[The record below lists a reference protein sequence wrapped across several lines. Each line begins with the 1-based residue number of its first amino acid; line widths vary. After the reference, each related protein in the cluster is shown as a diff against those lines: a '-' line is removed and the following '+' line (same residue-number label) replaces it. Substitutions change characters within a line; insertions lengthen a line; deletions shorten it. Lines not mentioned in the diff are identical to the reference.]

1 MPIAKKLYNTPSLW
15 EGRGRL
21 NNPFYYT
28 PSARCE
34 EAATV
39 ILKQIQD
46 HPEWHE
52 EVRGGKTFGVL
63 ITESETL
70 FAYSGQ
76 MLGRYDI
83 EGFVPPVFDYLDEN
97 GYFKIHEAEIVN
109 INKEID
115 RLSASD
121 ELRQAREAL
130 YEAEAGK
137 PVLPHSRDV
146 DPTSEEYE
154 AYCRQRQFEKGE
166 YRRQKA
172 VWNEKVAECRN
183 ALQVIQD
190 QITSLKQERKRKS
203 DALQHWL
210 FEHFVMLN
218 AKGEKKNLLDIFS
231 EWAEHTGSKCVI
243 PPSGSGEC
251 CAPKLLQYAYL
262 KGLKPVEIAEICP
275 SPALWAS
282 SGTYSEILNLRLPQG
297 ARRKLPS
304 FAENVI
310 GNTNFTLAPWGSRRL
325 SISEYVPEDARRAGE
340 GLSFSFRPAC
350 QSRCKPILDW
360 MLQGL
365 EVEANP
371 LEEPEERTSLP
382 ILFENESIIVV
393 DKPEGMLSV
402 PGKSKRK
409 SALDIL
415 REMRPDCPDLI
426 MAHRLDMQTSGVL
439 IAAKTMDVY
448 REVQRMWNNKQLLP
462 LTCPTGILSPRG
474 EEKVTNETLKDAP
487 QRKKVISSSP
497 LGERMPVGQVRGFKT
512 YFALLEG
519 ILPMPVGTKGEISL
533 PLSSDYLNRPCQ
545 KVDYEKGK
553 EALTLYE
560 VMGEV
565 EIEGQKRTLMKLNPI
580 TGRTHQL
587 RVHCAHP
594 DGLGMPILGDD
605 LYGKHA
611 KRLYLHAQEVVI
623 IAPQPPKGEFL
634 EIVISAHKPEWI
646 KL

>member
-1 MPIAKKLYNTPSLW
+1 M
-15 EGRGRL
+15 

-34 EAATV
+34 EAV
-39 ILKQIQD
+39 SSLLEIIRL
-46 HPEWHE
+46 HPEWNE

-83 EGFVPPVFDYLDEN
+83 EEFVPPVFDYLDEK

-115 RLSASD
+115 RLSASN
-121 ELRQAREAL
+121 ELHQAREAL
-130 YEAEAGK
+130 YDAEKAK
-137 PVLPHSRDV
+137 PILPPSRNI
-146 DPTSEEYE
+146 DPASEEYE
-154 AYCRQRQFEKGE
+154 AYCRERQFEKGE

-172 VWNEKVAECRN
+172 VWNERIAECRN
-183 ALQVIQD
+183 ALQTIQD
-190 QITSLKQERKRKS
+190 RITSLKQERKHKS
-203 DALQHWL
+203 DYLQHWL
-210 FEHFVMLN
+210 FENFVMLN
-218 AKGEKKNLLDIFS
+218 ANGEKKNLLDIFS
-231 EWAEHTGSKCVI
+231 EWAERTGSKCVI

-251 CAPKLLQYAYL
+251 CAPKLLQYAYI

-282 SGTYSEILNLRLPQG
+282 SPQG

-310 GNTNFTLAPWGSRRL
+310 GNTNFTLAPWG
-325 SISEYVPEDARRAGE
+325 EDARRAGE

-365 EVEANP
+365 DVEANP

-382 ILFENESIIVV
+382 ILFENENIIVV

-415 REMRPDCPDLI
+415 REMRPDCPELI

-439 IAAKTMDVY
+439 IAAKTMEVY
-448 REVQRMWNNKQLLP
+448 KEVQRMWNNKQLQP
-462 LTCPTGILSPRG
+462 LTCPSGILSPRG

-497 LGERMPVGQVRGFKT
+497 LGERMPIGQVRGFKT

-545 KVDYEKGK
+545 KVDYENGK
-553 EALTLYE
+553 EALTIYE

-565 EIEGQKRTLMKLNPI
+565 EVEGQPRTLLKLNPI

-623 IAPQPPKGEFL
+623 TATTPFPPFGHPLTFLFEPSISSTFPVKGQGEVT
-634 EIVISAHKPEWI
+634 IRAHKPEWTKVI
-646 KL
+646 TNY

>member
-1 MPIAKKLYNTPSLW
+1 M
-15 EGRGRL
+15 

-34 EAATV
+34 QAVSV
-39 ILKQIQD
+39 ILTHIQN

-52 EVRGGKTFGVL
+52 EVQKGKTFGVL

-70 FAYSGQ
+70 YAYSGQ

-83 EGFVPPVFDYLDEN
+83 EGFVPPVFDYLDEK

-109 INKEID
+109 INKEIE

-130 YEAEAGK
+130 YEAEASK
-137 PVLPHSRDV
+137 PVLPPSRNINPSSD
-146 DPTSEEYE
+146 EYE

-172 VWNEKVAECRN
+172 VWNEKVANCRN
-183 ALQVIQD
+183 ALQAIQD
-190 QITSLKQERKRKS
+190 RITSLKQERKRLS
-203 DALQHWL
+203 DSLQHWL

-218 AKGEKKNLLDIFS
+218 ARGEKKNLLDIFS
-231 EWAEHTGSKCVI
+231 EWAEKTGSKCVI

-251 CAPKLLQYAYL
+251 CAPKLLQYAYI
-262 KGLKPVEIAEICP
+262 KGLKPVEIAEVTLAPNPVP
-275 SPALWAS
+275 SPAR
-282 SGTYSEILNLRLPQG
+282 GKGVVTQYPQETPI
-297 ARRKLPS
+297 RNQDYIIP
-304 FAENVI
+304 F
-310 GNTNFTLAPWGSRRL
+310 P
-325 SISEYVPEDARRAGE
+325 RAGE
-340 GLSFSFRPAC
+340 GLGLGAFYRLAC

-360 MLQGL
+360 MLQSL
-365 EVEANP
+365 EVDANP
-371 LEEPEERTSLP
+371 LEEEEQHTTLP

-415 REMRPDCPDLI
+415 REMRPDCPELI

-439 IAAKTMDVY
+439 IAAKTMEVY
-448 REVQRMWNNKQLLP
+448 KEVQKTLSPLP
-462 LTCPTGILSPRG
+462 LKGGEPVCGRKSPFKGDLEGR
-474 EEKVTNETLKDAP
+474 
-487 QRKKVISSSP
+487 
-497 LGERMPVGQVRGFKT
+497 KT

-519 ILPMPVGTKGEISL
+519 VLPLPVGTKGEISL

-545 KVDYEKGK
+545 KVDYENGK

-565 EIEGQKRTLMKLNPI
+565 EVEGQPRTLLKLHPV

-611 KRLYLHAQEVVI
+611 KRLYLHAQEVAI
-623 IAPQPPKGEFL
+623 IAPQPPKGEFPK
-634 EIVISAHKPEWI
+634 IVISAHKPEWI

>member
-34 EAATV
+34 EAVSSLLA
-39 ILKQIQD
+39 IIRF
-46 HPEWHE
+46 HPEWNE
-52 EVRGGKTFGVL
+52 EVRKGKTFGVL
-63 ITESETL
+63 ITETETL
-70 FAYSGQ
+70 YAYSGQ
-76 MLGRYDI
+76 MLGQYDI
-83 EGFVPPVFDYLDEN
+83 EGFVPPVFDYLDEK

-109 INKEID
+109 INKEIE

-121 ELRQAREAL
+121 ELRQVREAL
-130 YEAEAGK
+130 YEAEAEK

-166 YRRQKA
+166 YRRQKT

-210 FEHFVMLN
+210 FEHFEMLN
-218 AKGEKKNLLDIFS
+218 AKGEKKNLLDIFA
-231 EWAEHTGSKCVI
+231 EWAERTGSKCII

-282 SGTYSEILNLRLPQG
+282 SPQG

-310 GNTNFTLAPWGSRRL
+310 GNTNFTLAPWG
-325 SISEYVPEDARRAGE
+325 EDARRAGE

-371 LEEPEERTSLP
+371 LEEPELRTTLP

-415 REMRPDCPDLI
+415 REMRPECPDLI

-439 IAAKTMDVY
+439 VAAKTKEVY
-448 REVQRMWNNKQLLP
+448 KELQKMWNNKQLQP

-519 ILPMPVGTKGEISL
+519 VLPLPVGTKGEISL

-545 KVDYEKGK
+545 KVDYENGK
-553 EALTLYE
+553 ESLTLYE

-565 EIEGQKRTLMKLNPI
+565 EIEGQPRTLLKLQPV

-623 IAPQPPKGEFL
+623 KAPQPPKGEFL
-634 EIVISAHKPEWI
+634 KIVISAHKPEWI

>member
-1 MPIAKKLYNTPSLW
+1 M
-15 EGRGRL
+15 

-34 EAATV
+34 EAVSSLLDV
-39 ILKQIQD
+39 IHS
-46 HPEWHE
+46 HPEWQD
-52 EVRGGKTFGVL
+52 EVWNGKTFGVL

-70 FAYSGQ
+70 YAYSGQ

-83 EGFVPPVFDYLDEN
+83 EGFVPPVFDYLDEK
-97 GYFKIHEAEIVN
+97 GYFKTHEAEIVN

-130 YEAEAGK
+130 YEAEKAK
-137 PVLPHSRDV
+137 PVLPPSRNI
-146 DPTSEEYE
+146 DPSADEYE

-172 VWNEKVAECRN
+172 AWNERVAESRN
-183 ALQVIQD
+183 TLQAIQD
-190 QITSLKQERKRKS
+190 RITSLKQERKRKS
-203 DALQHWL
+203 DSLQHWL

-218 AKGEKKNLLDIFS
+218 AKGEKKNLLDIFA
-231 EWAEHTGSKCVI
+231 EWAEKTGSKCVI

-262 KGLKPVEIAEICP
+262 KGLKPVEIAE
-275 SPALWAS
+275 
-282 SGTYSEILNLRLPQG
+282 
-297 ARRKLPS
+297 
-304 FAENVI
+304 V
-310 GNTNFTLAPWGSRRL
+310 TLAPSPSYRQ
-325 SISEYVPEDARRAGE
+325 S
-340 GLSFSFRPAC
+340 C

-365 EVEANP
+365 EVDANP
-371 LEEPEERTSLP
+371 LEEEEQHTTLP
-382 ILFENESIIVV
+382 ILFESESIIVV

-415 REMRPDCPDLI
+415 REMRPDCPELI

-439 IAAKTMDVY
+439 IAAKTMEVY
-448 REVQRMWNNKQLLP
+448 KEVQKTLSPLP
-462 LTCPTGILSPRG
+462 LKGGEPVWGRKSPFKGDLEGR
-474 EEKVTNETLKDAP
+474 
-487 QRKKVISSSP
+487 
-497 LGERMPVGQVRGFKT
+497 KT

-519 ILPMPVGTKGEISL
+519 VLPLSVGTRGEISL

-545 KVDYEKGK
+545 KVDYENGK

-565 EIEGQKRTLMKLNPI
+565 DIEGQPRTLLKLHPV

-623 IAPQPPKGEFL
+623 TNTAPFL
-634 EIVISAHKPEWI
+634 SCGHPLTFPSAVDLFDIPQMGQGKVSIKAHKPEWI
-646 KL
+646 RFS

>member
-1 MPIAKKLYNTPSLW
+1 M
-15 EGRGRL
+15 

-34 EAATV
+34 HAVSV
-39 ILKQIQD
+39 ILTHIQN

-52 EVRGGKTFGVL
+52 EVQKGKTFGVL

-70 FAYSGQ
+70 YAYSGQ

-83 EGFVPPVFDYLDEN
+83 KGFVPPIFDYLDEK
-97 GYFKIHEAEIVN
+97 GYFKTHEAEIVN

-115 RLSASD
+115 RISASD
-121 ELRQAREAL
+121 ELHQAREAL
-130 YEAEAGK
+130 YEAEAAK
-137 PVLPHSRDV
+137 PVLPPSRNI
-146 DPTSEEYE
+146 DPSSDEYE

-172 VWNEKVAECRN
+172 VWNEKVLNCRN
-183 ALQVIQD
+183 ALQAIQD
-190 QITSLKQERKRKS
+190 RITSLKQERKRLS
-203 DALQHWL
+203 DSLQHWL

-231 EWAEHTGSKCVI
+231 EWAEKTGSKCVI

-282 SGTYSEILNLRLPQG
+282 SPQG

-310 GNTNFTLAPWGSRRL
+310 GNTNFTLAPWG
-325 SISEYVPEDARRAGE
+325 EDARRAGE

-365 EVEANP
+365 EVDANP
-371 LEEPEERTSLP
+371 LEEEEQHTTLP

-415 REMRPDCPDLI
+415 REMRPDCPELI

-439 IAAKTMDVY
+439 IAAKTMEVY
-448 REVQRMWNNKQLLP
+448 KEVQKTLSPLP
-462 LTCPTGILSPRG
+462 LKGGEPVCGRKSPCMGDLEGR
-474 EEKVTNETLKDAP
+474 
-487 QRKKVISSSP
+487 
-497 LGERMPVGQVRGFKT
+497 KT

-519 ILPMPVGTKGEISL
+519 ILPMPIGTKGEISL

-545 KVDYEKGK
+545 KVDYENGK

-565 EIEGQKRTLMKLNPI
+565 EMEGQSRTLLKLHPV

-623 IAPQPPKGEFL
+623 TSTAPFL
-634 EIVISAHKPEWI
+634 SCGHPLTFLFEPSISSTFPVEGQGKVSISAHKPEWI

>member
-39 ILKQIQD
+39 ILKQIQN

-83 EGFVPPVFDYLDEN
+83 EGFVPPVFDYLDEK
-97 GYFKIHEAEIVN
+97 GYFKTHETEIVN

-115 RLSASD
+115 RLSTSD

-210 FEHFVMLN
+210 FEHFEMLN

-231 EWAEHTGSKCVI
+231 EWAKRTGSKCII

-310 GNTNFTLAPWGSRRL
+310 GNTNFTLAPWG
-325 SISEYVPEDARRAGE
+325 EDARRAGE

-382 ILFENESIIVV
+382 ILFENESIIVI

-439 IAAKTMDVY
+439 IAAKTMEVY
-448 REVQRMWNNKQLLP
+448 REVQKSLTKPSQREGCFIVNTPSISLPNDQKNKPLP
-462 LTCPTGILSPRG
+462 LEG
-474 EEKVTNETLKDAP
+474 
-487 QRKKVISSSP
+487 
-497 LGERMPVGQVRGFKT
+497 VRGVDPSLWEGRGRLLKT

-634 EIVISAHKPEWI
+634 EIVISAHKPEWVR
-646 KL
+646 LS

>member
-1 MPIAKKLYNTPSLW
+1 M
-15 EGRGRL
+15 
-21 NNPFYYT
+21 NNPFYNT

-34 EAATV
+34 EAV
-39 ILKQIQD
+39 SSLLEIIRL
-46 HPEWHE
+46 HPEWNE

-83 EGFVPPVFDYLDEN
+83 EGFVPPVFDYLDKK

-121 ELRQAREAL
+121 ELHQAREAL
-130 YEAEAGK
+130 YDAEKAK
-137 PVLPHSRDV
+137 PILPPSRNI
-146 DPTSEEYE
+146 DPASEEYE
-154 AYCRQRQFEKGE
+154 AYCRERQFEKGE
-166 YRRQKA
+166 YRRQKT

-183 ALQVIQD
+183 ALQTIQD
-190 QITSLKQERKRKS
+190 RITSLKQERKHKS
-203 DALQHWL
+203 DYLQHWL
-210 FEHFVMLN
+210 FENFVMLN
-218 AKGEKKNLLDIFS
+218 ANGEKKNLLDIFA
-231 EWAEHTGSKCVI
+231 EWAERTGSKCII

-251 CAPKLLQYAYL
+251 CAPKLLQYAYQ

-282 SGTYSEILNLRLPQG
+282 SPQG

-310 GNTNFTLAPWGSRRL
+310 GNTNFTLAPWGSPML
-325 SISEYVPEDARRAGE
+325 ITSEYVSEDARRAGE

-371 LEEPEERTSLP
+371 LEEPEQRTTLP
-382 ILFENESIIVV
+382 ILFENDSIIVV
-393 DKPEGMLSV
+393 DKPAGMLSV

-439 IAAKTMDVY
+439 IAAKTKEVY
-448 REVQRMWNNKQLLP
+448 KEVQKGFAASPPALSRREGADSITDSTIYCLP
-462 LTCPTGILSPRG
+462 APSLRG
-474 EEKVTNETLKDAP
+474 RAG
-487 QRKKVISSSP
+487 
-497 LGERMPVGQVRGFKT
+497 GEAAFHKT

-519 ILPMPVGTKGEISL
+519 VLPMSVGTKGEISL

-545 KVDYEKGK
+545 KVDYENGK
-553 EALTLYE
+553 EAITLYE

-565 EIEGQKRTLMKLNPI
+565 EVEGQKRTLMKLNPV

-594 DGLGMPILGDD
+594 NGLGMPILGDD

-611 KRLYLHAQEVVI
+611 KRLYLHAQEI
-623 IAPQPPKGEFL
+623 SPLSPKGEFL
-634 EIVISAHKPEWI
+634 KNAISAHKPEWI
-646 KL
+646 RLN